1 METNDGSFWRR
12 SSKSFMQRSRTSS
25 GLISKPHLSFF
36 TGTGS
41 PAELR
46 LIPEVCEAGS
56 YVDSD
61 GTFSDVMLLDPGQ
74 LRYVLATKM
83 FE

>member
-1 METNDGSFWRR
+1 M
-12 SSKSFMQRSRTSS
+12 
-25 GLISKPHLSFF
+25 
-36 TGTGS
+36 
-41 PAELR
+41 
-46 LIPEVCEAGS
+46 IPEVCEAGS

-83 FE
+83 FEQYGDSLLLDDFDLIWSFRVATVSESHTRKCAAEIDSND